1 MKVLAT
7 NASLP
12 YDMLQRVTS
21 LSDRELPDNQFRVI
35 CKCRGIADANRKCE
49 ANGLGEKVFL
59 PGWSY
64 IVVNSEELELC
75 KAEDI
80 WICKDGVTGSNYIS
94 TKGLLSK
101 N

>member
-12 YDMLQRVTS
+12 YDMLQKLIH
-21 LSDRELPDNQFRVI
+21 LSDKELPDNQFRVI

-59 PGWSY
+59 PGRSS
-64 IVVNSEELELC
+64 IVVNGKELDLC
-75 KAEDI
+75 KEEDI
-80 WICKDGVTGSNYIS
+80 WIRIEFGEDKYDCIREVKH
-94 TKGLLSK
+94 K
-101 N
+101 

>member
-21 LSDRELPDNQFRVI
+21 LSDRNLPDNHFRVI

-59 PGWSY
+59 PGWSS
-64 IVVNSEELELC
+64 IVVNGKELDLC
-75 KAEDI
+75 KEEDI
-80 WICKDGVTGSNYIS
+80 WIRIELGGDKYACIRELKH
-94 TKGLLSK
+94 K
-101 N
+101 